1 MHHANAMRYTLH
13 SWVYVRY
20 NFNFGQQSI
29 LSALGKGAIN
39 HAVIPSHGGYDDVDG
54 PCDWVDLSNIIR
66 FPYPLLLVWEPD

>member
-1 MHHANAMRYTLH
+1 MTPAYLIAKAAAMRYTLN

-39 HAVIPSHGGYDDVDG
+39 HAVMYVTTFTWWI
-54 PCDWVDLSNIIR
+54 
-66 FPYPLLLVWEPD
+66 